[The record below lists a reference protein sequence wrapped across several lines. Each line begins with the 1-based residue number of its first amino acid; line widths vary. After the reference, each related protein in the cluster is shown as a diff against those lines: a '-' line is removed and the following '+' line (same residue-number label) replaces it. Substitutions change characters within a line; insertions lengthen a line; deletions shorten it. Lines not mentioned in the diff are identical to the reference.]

1 MKALRASLCLLFL
14 VTAFSAFAGTPGDMD
29 RDPLAVRNWNVD
41 FSKMKTTD
49 RVFGVEPDAVPTAA
63 SHFVAVVP
71 CRVVDTRLANG
82 PYGGPAFVAE
92 ETRTYDIPAGPCS
105 GIPTNAA
112 AYSVELTV
120 TQTLGPGFLT
130 AWPTGTSRP
139 TASSL
144 NYETAPAPTYAIAN
158 AIIVAAGTSNS
169 IDIFSKAAGHVI
181 VDINGYF
188 VEGVVTALTAN
199 EGLEADASTG
209 AVTVGIADDGVT
221 PAKLD
226 ATGSSA
232 GDVLT
237 SDGTDASWQPVTLP
251 GNVAY
256 TDAANVFTAVNT
268 FNLGLSANGQIVSGV
283 ATPVAGTDA
292 ANKAYVDGAVV
303 AATGFVKLSPATTQ
317 TTTSTNDMI
326 DLKLDRTGS
335 TLGVSGT
342 SDLLSLSAAGDYAAI
357 PLDKE
362 RFRVDNSGG
371 VLAVGGDDGTIPA
384 TGSGTRMMFYAK
396 KGAFRVGNV
405 NGTQWDDNKV
415 APRSFASGKDT
426 EASGNEAF
434 AGGNNAIASG
444 SGTVAL
450 GTDVTADDTGAMLL
464 GDRSNGTNLT
474 STAQNQ
480 FLVRAAGGTIIYSN
494 GALTSG
500 VTLAAG
506 GGSWSSVSDYHRKEN
521 FELLNGEDVL
531 QRLRAIPVSSWNYKS
546 QDASIRHIG
555 PMAQDFHAAFGVG
568 EDEKLINTIDIE
580 GVSIAAAKALETRT
594 AEQQA
599 EINALKQRN
608 TDLEER
614 LRRLE
619 SLLTKQQ

>member
-1 MKALRASLCLLFL
+1 MKALRASLFLLSA
-14 VTAFSAFAGTPGDMD
+14 VIVFSAFAGTPGEVE
-29 RDPLAVRNWNVD
+29 RDPLALRDWKVD
-41 FSKMKTTD
+41 FAKLPLVDS
-49 RVFGVEPDAVPTAA
+49 RSFLAQPNAVVPSAA
-63 SHFVAVVP
+63 SHFITMVP
-71 CRVVDTRLANG
+71 CRIFDTRNPDG
-82 PYGGPAFVAE
+82 PYGGPIFAAG
-92 ETRTYDIPAGPCS
+92 ETRTYDISAGPCS
-105 GIPTNAA
+105 GIPANAT
-112 AYSVELTV
+112 AYSFNIAV
-120 TQTLGPGFLT
+120 TQPVAQGHII
-130 AWPTGTSRP
+130 AWNNGVPKPVVSV
-139 TASSL
+139 L
-144 NYETAPAPTYAIAN
+144 NYFTGQTISN
-158 AIIVAAGTSNS
+158 GIIIPAGT
-169 IDIFSKAAGHVI
+169 DGKVDVFSLSSAHVI
-181 VDINGYF
+181 IDINGYF
-188 VEGVVTALTAN
+188 AEGVVTGLTAN
-199 EGLEADASTG
+199 QGLEANASTG
-209 AVTVGIADDGVT
+209 AVTVGIANGGVT
-221 PAKLD
+221 PAKMD
-226 ATGSSA
+226 VTGSSS

-237 SDGTDASWQPVTLP
+237 SNGTSASWSPLSGFATLA
-251 GNVAY
+251 G
-256 TDAANVFTAVNT
+256 TNVFTGSNT
-268 FNLGLSANGQIVSGV
+268 FNLGLDANGQIVSGV

-292 ANKAYVDGAVV
+292 ANKNYVDSAVG

-384 TGSGTRMMFYAK
+384 TGAGTRMMFYAK
-396 KGAFRVGNV
+396 KGAFRVGQV
-405 NGTQWDDNKV
+405 SGTQWDDSNV
-415 APRSFASGKDT
+415 SPRSFAAGKDT

-434 AGGNNAIASG
+434 AVGNNAVASG
-444 SGTVAL
+444 MGSIAI
-450 GTDVTADDTGAMLL
+450 GTDVTADETGSITI
-464 GDRSNGTNLT
+464 GDRSNPNTNLNA
-474 STAQNQ
+474 TAQNQ
-480 FLVRAAGGTIIYSN
+480 FLVRAAGGSIIYSN
-494 GALTSG
+494 STLTAG

-521 FELLNGEDVL
+521 FEALNGEDVL

-580 GVSIAAAKALETRT
+580 GVSIAAAKALDTRT
-594 AEQQA
+594 TEQQA

-608 TDLEER
+608 AELEER